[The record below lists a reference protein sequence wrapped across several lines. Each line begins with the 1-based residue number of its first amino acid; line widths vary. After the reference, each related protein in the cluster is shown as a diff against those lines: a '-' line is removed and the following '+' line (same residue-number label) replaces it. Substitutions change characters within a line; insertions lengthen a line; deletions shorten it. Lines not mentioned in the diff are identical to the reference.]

1 MKDTLLKIKTE
12 AIAALAEDG
21 ADIEALRI
29 KYLGKKGELTAVLRG
44 MGKLSAEERPVIGQL
59 ANDIRA
65 EIEEEIEKKTA
76 AMKTAALDAKLKA
89 EKLDVTIPGTKVPV
103 GKPHPLAM
111 VQRQL
116 EEIFLGMGYSIAE
129 GPEVEY
135 DYYNFQALNIPPDHP
150 ARDTQDTFY
159 IIENILLRSQTS
171 PV

>member
-1 MKDTLLKIKTE
+1 MKQQLENIKAQ
-12 AIAALAEDG
+12 AIEMVANAQDRAELDAA
-21 ADIEALRI
+21 RV
-29 KYLGKKGELTAVLRG
+29 KFLGKKGELTAILKQ
-44 MGKLSAEERPVIGQL
+44 MGKLTPEERPVIGQL

-65 EIEEEIEKKTA
+65 EIEAEIEKKTA

-89 EKLDVTIPGTKVPV
+89 EKLDVTIPGEKIHV

-150 ARDTQDTFY
+150 ARDTQDTF
-159 IIENILLRSQTS
+159 
-171 PV
+171 